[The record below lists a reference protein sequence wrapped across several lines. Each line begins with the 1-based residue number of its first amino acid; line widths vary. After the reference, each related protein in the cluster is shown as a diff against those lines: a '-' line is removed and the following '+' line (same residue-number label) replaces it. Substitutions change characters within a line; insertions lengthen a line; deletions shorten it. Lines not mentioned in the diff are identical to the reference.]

1 MRGVLRAVNA
11 GEVAQG
17 IFPVVNSRGGL
28 VYPAFEAMGE
38 FSFQMIGELWMEVF
52 QCLMVL
58 PGTKK
63 ENITEIVSHS
73 QALAQCE
80 RYLKNT
86 FPSVPQREWQD
97 TAKAAKDLHDGVLSS
112 TTAVIAPARSAQIYE
127 LDIIGK
133 GIQDQRPNL
142 TTFIIVQKA

>member
-1 MRGVLRAVNA
+1 
-11 GEVAQG
+11 
-17 IFPVVNSRGGL
+17 
-28 VYPAFEAMGE
+28 
-38 FSFQMIGELWMEVF
+38 MIGELWMEVF

-58 PGTKK
+58 PGMQK
-63 ENITEIVSHS
+63 EDITEIVSHS

-80 RYLKNT
+80 RYLKNI
-86 FPSVPQREWQD
+86 FPSAPQREWQD
-97 TAKAAKDLHDGVLSS
+97 TAKAAKDLHDGVLPS